1 MGAKKKEGGPVLIN
15 RVFNQRGSVFRMSD
29 AKGKFSCCLLM
40 RPVLQD
46 KKSKF
51 AKIRRDQQ

>member
-1 MGAKKKEGGPVLIN
+1 MLIN
-15 RVFNQRGSVFRMSD
+15 RVFNQWGSVFRMSD
-29 AKGKFSCCLLM
+29 AKGKFGCCLLM

-51 AKIRRDQQ
+51 AKVRRDQR